1 MLKTRLNK
9 DRILS
14 QNEHIQTAASNELAS
29 TLIPAA
35 SGTPLAKCES
45 RLLSSKILAAEVAV
59 VLEDLRNLLQP
70 KNKENDSELKDEG
83 ARIVSQKKLKQVS
96 QDGALQGVDLLSVP
110 SENRVERK
118 EDGLPLD
125 EPGSE
130 SDTEEADE
138 AGWESGAIDDNEKD
152 IDGGWES
159 GSLADSD
166 SDDDEE
172 VAVPSTSKPSKK
184 AARPEMPSSTV
195 IARSSVQQSTFLP
208 SLSVGFVRG
217 ASDDSDFG
225 EAAAAAGDID
235 FKKNRRGQ
243 RARRASVLSTCN
255 ISSTQIHTV
264 SGKRSMVE
272 TRITR
277 NTNSS
282 NEVVLTVKGTIDV
295 AALLLDN
302 TKTRP
307 VDGRRG
313 ALLSLMFNMK

>member
-1 MLKTRLNK
+1 VLKTRLNK

-14 QNEHIQTAASNELAS
+14 QNEHVRTAASNELAS

-35 SGTPLAKCES
+35 SGPLAKCES

-70 KNKENDSELKDEG
+70 KNKENDSELKDKG
-83 ARIVSQKKLKQVS
+83 ASIVSQKKLKQEGV
-96 QDGALQGVDLLSVP
+96 LQGVDLWSVP
-110 SENRVERK
+110 SGNRVERK

-130 SDTEEADE
+130 SNTEEADE

-152 IDGGWES
+152 IDGGWQS

-172 VAVPSTSKPSKK
+172 AAVPSTTKPSKK
-184 AARPEMPSSTV
+184 AARPGVPSSTV
-195 IARSSVQQSTFLP
+195 IARSSAQQSTFLP

-295 AALLLDN
+295 AALLPDN
-302 TKTRP
+302 TKMRL
-307 VDGRRG
+307 VDGSRG